1 MQVRRTVIVVIMS
14 LALLCPLMSYAQDK
28 STDNMQLFIEKLR
41 ADKKLLVAQLMKLS
55 TSEAKEFWPV
65 YAQYQDEL
73 FLLRSR
79 TLTLIRDF
87 AKAYEMMTEVTAQ
100 KQLDELMTIDGLGLK
115 LRQSYLPKFRGVLPD
130 IKVLRYYQLENKIRA
145 GLMYGVATEIP
156 FIMDQ

>member
-1 MQVRRTVIVVIMS
+1 MS

-100 KQLDELMTIDGLGLK
+100 RQRDELMTIDGLGLK

>member
-145 GLMYGVATEIP
+145 GLMYGIATEIP

>member
-1 MQVRRTVIVVIMS
+1 MS

-79 TLTLIRDF
+79 TLTLIKNF